1 MQLASRE
8 ATRRSQGLIAVA
20 PLLNSQ
26 NIGIKCQLCVNFRSH
41 VLSGVVMTIPKP
53 FSSPEPSS
61 ESLTFAELG
70 LNAALITAL
79 PAKVA
84 LPTRVQQLAIPAI
97 LAGRDVLALSQTGS
111 GKTLA
116 FGLPLLQAVHQAI
129 HQAVHQH
136 TEQLLAPQP
145 PLPGAKS
152 GAESPVLALVLV
164 PTRELAQQV
173 TKALQALASQLAPF
187 PLKIQL
193 LCGGIAQEEQ
203 LAELAVKPQLVVATP
218 GRLLDL
224 CEQSHISLDS
234 IKHLVLDEA
243 DRLLQ
248 MGFWPDMQKLLAMMP
263 KRKQTLLFSATLPE
277 DLDTLAGKLLTHHP
291 LRLEAHTRNSVTAAI
306 EEQLYLVN
314 KGSKAQA
321 LIALLT
327 QYQWPQVLV
336 FISARDDVDAVAK
349 RLVKAGIRAAAL
361 HGEKDQTVRSQTLA
375 DFKAHRIQVLVATD
389 LMARGIHVDALPVVI
404 NLDLPSSAPVY
415 VHRIGRTAR
424 AGAKGL
430 AISLVCH
437 GEMLSLTAIRRLTER
452 ELPLAALAEF
462 PVTDKPSA
470 NSLHP
475 ADAKVERKRAPRDKQ
490 ANRRSINKHS
500 AKAFKPKG

>member
-1 MQLASRE
+1 MTKQL
-8 ATRRSQGLIAVA
+8 SQGFS
-20 PLLNSQ
+20 PSRN
-26 NIGIKCQLCVNFRSH
+26 NIGISSQLCVNFRSH
-41 VLSGVVMTIPKP
+41 VFIGVVMTIPKP
-53 FSSPEPSS
+53 SPSTESSPEP
-61 ESLTFAELG
+61 LTFAELG
-70 LNAALITAL
+70 VNVALCSVL
-79 PAKVA
+79 PAGLKH
-84 LPTRVQQLAIPAI
+84 PTRVQQLAIPAI

-116 FGLPLLQAVHQAI
+116 FGLPLLQILWQQIA
-129 HQAVHQH
+129 
-136 TEQLLAPQP
+136 EQTM
-145 PLPGAKS
+145 AKS
-152 GAESPVLALVLV
+152 VPAANPLALVLV

-173 TKALQALASQLAPF
+173 TIALHALASKLSSS
-187 PLKIQL
+187 LNIQL

-203 LAELAVKPQLVVATP
+203 LAELAAKPQFVVATP

-224 CEQSHISLDS
+224 CTQSYIRLDS
-234 IKHLVLDEA
+234 IKYLVLDEA
-243 DRLLQ
+243 DRLLE
-248 MGFWPDMQKLLAMMP
+248 MGFWPDVQKLMTMMP

-277 DLDTLAGKLLTHHP
+277 ALDSLVGKLLSNNP
-291 LRLEAHTRNSVTAAI
+291 LRVEASTRNAVAAEI

-321 LIALLT
+321 LIALLK

-336 FISARDDVDAVAK
+336 FISARDDADAIAK
-349 RLVKAGIRAAAL
+349 RLVKAGINAAAL

-375 DFKAHRIQVLVATD
+375 DFKANRIQVVVATD

-404 NLDLPSSAPVY
+404 NLDLPTSAPVY

-437 GEMLSLTAIRRLTER
+437 GEVPSLTAIRNLTAR
-452 ELPLAALAEF
+452 ELPLASLADF
-462 PVTDKPSA
+462 PVTDKPSERA
-470 NSLHP
+470 RE
-475 ADAKVERKRAPRDKQ
+475 DAAENKVVPKRPPRDKQ

-500 AKAFKPKG
+500 VKAFKGKR

>member
-1 MQLASRE
+1 
-8 ATRRSQGLIAVA
+8 
-20 PLLNSQ
+20 
-26 NIGIKCQLCVNFRSH
+26 
-41 VLSGVVMTIPKP
+41 MTIPKP
-53 FSSPEPSS
+53 SPSPESSPELLS
-61 ESLTFAELG
+61 FVELG
-70 LNAALITAL
+70 VNAALCSVL
-79 PAKVA
+79 PAGLKH
-84 LPTRVQQLAIPAI
+84 PTRVQQLAIPAI

-116 FGLPLLQAVHQAI
+116 FGLPLLQILLQQIAVQ
-129 HQAVHQH
+129 
-136 TEQLLAPQP
+136 TT
-145 PLPGAKS
+145 AKS
-152 GAESPVLALVLV
+152 LPAAKPLALVLV

-173 TKALQALASQLAPF
+173 SEALQALASKLSSS
-187 PLKIQL
+187 LNIQL

-224 CEQSHISLDS
+224 CTQSHISLDS
-234 IKHLVLDEA
+234 IKYLVLDEA
-243 DRLLQ
+243 DRLLE
-248 MGFWPDMQKLLAMMP
+248 MGFWPDVQKLMAMMP

-277 DLDTLAGKLLTHHP
+277 ALDSLAGKLLTNDP
-291 LRLEAHTRNSVTAAI
+291 LRVEASTRNAVAGDI
-306 EEQLYLVN
+306 EERLYLVN

-321 LIALLT
+321 LIALLK

-336 FISARDDVDAVAK
+336 FISARDDADAIAK
-349 RLVKAGIRAAAL
+349 RLVKAGINAAAL

-375 DFKAHRIQVLVATD
+375 DFKAERIQVLVATD

-404 NLDLPSSAPVY
+404 NVDLPTSAPVY

-437 GEMLSLTAIRRLTER
+437 GEMPSLTAIRNLTAR
-452 ELPLAALAEF
+452 ELPLASLADF
-462 PVTDKPSA
+462 LVTDKPSERVREEGA
-470 NSLHP
+470 EN
-475 ADAKVERKRAPRDKQ
+475 KVAPKRPPRDKQ

-500 AKAFKPKG
+500 IKAFKGKR

>member
-1 MQLASRE
+1 
-8 ATRRSQGLIAVA
+8 
-20 PLLNSQ
+20 
-26 NIGIKCQLCVNFRSH
+26 
-41 VLSGVVMTIPKP
+41 MTIPKP
-53 FSSPEPSS
+53 FSSPESS
-61 ESLTFAELG
+61 TESLTFAELG
-70 LNAALITAL
+70 VNAALCSLL
-79 PAKVA
+79 PAGFKH
-84 LPTRVQQLAIPAI
+84 PTRVQQLAIPAI

-116 FGLPLLQAVHQAI
+116 FGLPLLQILWQQIA
-129 HQAVHQH
+129 
-136 TEQLLAPQP
+136 EQTM
-145 PLPGAKS
+145 AKS
-152 GAESPVLALVLV
+152 VPAANPLALVLV

-173 TKALQALASQLAPF
+173 TIALHVLASKLSSS
-187 PLKIQL
+187 LNIQL

-203 LAELAVKPQLVVATP
+203 LAELAANPQFVVATP

-224 CEQSHISLDS
+224 CTQSHISLDS
-234 IKHLVLDEA
+234 IKYLVLDEA
-243 DRLLQ
+243 DRLLE
-248 MGFWPDMQKLLAMMP
+248 MGFWPDVQKLMAMMP

-277 DLDTLAGKLLTHHP
+277 ALDSLAGKLLTHDP
-291 LRLEAHTRNSVTAAI
+291 LRVEASTRNAVAAEI
-306 EEQLYLVN
+306 EERLYLVN

-321 LIALLT
+321 LIALLK

-336 FISARDDVDAVAK
+336 FISARDDADAIAK
-349 RLVKAGIRAAAL
+349 RLVKAGINAAAL

-375 DFKAHRIQVLVATD
+375 DFKANRIQVVVATD

-437 GEMLSLTAIRRLTER
+437 GEMPSLTAIRNLTAR
-452 ELPLAALAEF
+452 ELPLASLADF
-462 PVTDKPSA
+462 PVTDKPS
-470 NSLHP
+470 
-475 ADAKVERKRAPRDKQ
+475 ERAREDGAEYNVAPKRPPRDKQ

-500 AKAFKPKG
+500 VKAFKGKR

>member
-1 MQLASRE
+1 MTKQL
-8 ATRRSQGLIAVA
+8 SQGFS
-20 PLLNSQ
+20 PSRN
-26 NIGIKCQLCVNFRSH
+26 NIGISSQLCVNFRSH
-41 VLSGVVMTIPKP
+41 VFIGVVMTIPKP
-53 FSSPEPSS
+53 SPSTESSPEP
-61 ESLTFAELG
+61 LTFAELG
-70 LNAALITAL
+70 VNVALCSVL
-79 PAKVA
+79 PAGLKH
-84 LPTRVQQLAIPAI
+84 PTRVQQLAIPAI

-116 FGLPLLQAVHQAI
+116 FGLPLLQILWQQIA
-129 HQAVHQH
+129 
-136 TEQLLAPQP
+136 EQTM
-145 PLPGAKS
+145 AKS
-152 GAESPVLALVLV
+152 VPAANPLALVLV

-173 TKALQALASQLAPF
+173 TIALHALASKLSSS
-187 PLKIQL
+187 LNIQL

-203 LAELAVKPQLVVATP
+203 LAELAAKPQFVVATP

-224 CEQSHISLDS
+224 CTQSYIRLDS
-234 IKHLVLDEA
+234 IKYLVLDEA
-243 DRLLQ
+243 DRLLE
-248 MGFWPDMQKLLAMMP
+248 MGFWPDVQKLMTMMP

-277 DLDTLAGKLLTHHP
+277 ALDSLVGKLLSNNP
-291 LRLEAHTRNSVTAAI
+291 LRVEASTRNAVAAEI

-321 LIALLT
+321 LIALLK

-336 FISARDDVDAVAK
+336 FISARDDADAIAK
-349 RLVKAGIRAAAL
+349 RLVKAGINAAAL

-375 DFKAHRIQVLVATD
+375 DFKANRIQVVVATD

-404 NLDLPSSAPVY
+404 NLDLPTSAPVY

-437 GEMLSLTAIRRLTER
+437 GEVPSLTAIRNLTAR
-452 ELPLAALAEF
+452 ELPLASLADF
-462 PVTDKPSA
+462 PVTDKPSERA
-470 NSLHP
+470 REDGAEN
-475 ADAKVERKRAPRDKQ
+475 KVVPKRPPRDKQ

-500 AKAFKPKG
+500 VKAFKGKR

>member
-1 MQLASRE
+1 
-8 ATRRSQGLIAVA
+8 
-20 PLLNSQ
+20 
-26 NIGIKCQLCVNFRSH
+26 
-41 VLSGVVMTIPKP
+41 MTIPKP
-53 FSSPEPSS
+53 FPSTES
-61 ESLTFAELG
+61 YPESLTFAELG
-70 LNAALITAL
+70 VNSALCLVLPTAL
-79 PAKVA
+79 KH
-84 LPTRVQQLAIPAI
+84 PTRVQQLAIPAI

-116 FGLPLLQAVHQAI
+116 FGLPLLQILWQQIA
-129 HQAVHQH
+129 
-136 TEQLLAPQP
+136 EQTM
-145 PLPGAKS
+145 AKS
-152 GAESPVLALVLV
+152 VPAANPLALVLV

-173 TKALQALASQLAPF
+173 TIALHALASKLSSS
-187 PLKIQL
+187 LNIQL

-203 LAELAVKPQLVVATP
+203 LAELAAKPQFVVATP

-224 CEQSHISLDS
+224 CTQSYIRLDS
-234 IKHLVLDEA
+234 IKYLVLDEA
-243 DRLLQ
+243 DRLLE
-248 MGFWPDMQKLLAMMP
+248 MGFWPDVQKLMTMMP

-277 DLDTLAGKLLTHHP
+277 ALDSLVGKLLSNNP
-291 LRLEAHTRNSVTAAI
+291 LRVEASTRNAVAAEI

-321 LIALLT
+321 LIALLK

-336 FISARDDVDAVAK
+336 FISARDDADAIAK
-349 RLVKAGIRAAAL
+349 RLVKAGINAAAL

-375 DFKAHRIQVLVATD
+375 DFKANRIQVVVATD

-404 NLDLPSSAPVY
+404 NLDLPTSAPVY

-437 GEMLSLTAIRRLTER
+437 GEMPSLTAIRNLTAR
-452 ELPLAALAEF
+452 ELPLASLADF
-462 PVTDKPSA
+462 PVTDKPSERA
-470 NSLHP
+470 REDGAEH
-475 ADAKVERKRAPRDKQ
+475 KVAPKRPPRDKQ

-500 AKAFKPKG
+500 VKAFKGKR